1 MQQRDIHEFYE
12 QFAAVL
18 RCIRS
23 VTADAYAGFDIGTI
37 QAKFLRHIGAHSHFS
52 QVQLARAIYT
62 APTLTGRVLESLIEH
77 GWVNRRRSTE
87 DRRQY
92 VLELTVSGKRMRERV
107 EVARNGVVQRLA
119 RVLDEKDAED
129 FERIAAKILA
139 AFGNWRRVDPRNLPA
154 ARIDRIRLPAARRFR
169 VRPDPGGVFHADGDV
184 PAIA

>member
-12 QFAAVL
+12 QFPAFL

-23 VTADAYAGFDIGTI
+23 VTADAYAVFDIGTT
-37 QAKFLRHIGAHSHFS
+37 QAKFLRHIGAHSHIS
-52 QVQLARAIYT
+52 QVQLARATYT
-62 APTLTGRVLESLIEH
+62 APTLAGRVLESLIEH

-129 FERIAAKILA
+129 FERIAAKILT
-139 AFGNWRRVDPRNLPA
+139 AFGNSST
-154 ARIDRIRLPAARRFR
+154 
-169 VRPDPGGVFHADGDV
+169 GGSSKSSGSSD
-184 PAIA
+184 